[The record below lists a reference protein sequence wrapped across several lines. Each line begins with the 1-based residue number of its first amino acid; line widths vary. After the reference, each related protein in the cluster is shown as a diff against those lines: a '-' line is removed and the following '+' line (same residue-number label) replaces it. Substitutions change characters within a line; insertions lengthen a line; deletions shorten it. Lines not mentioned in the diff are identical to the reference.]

1 MRRFRADI
9 IAFFV
14 CLAASIGLA
23 VGGFFAPPM
32 GIIDGSVITTIG
44 LLLGFA
50 TLAVGAQAIK
60 DGRLAQLRKGDL
72 SVTIGQEAE
81 PDHGRDRWRE
91 GEEYKDSVVEKDYED
106 RH

>member
-1 MRRFRADI
+1 MEDKGKKKLRADV

-14 CLAASIGLA
+14 CLASSIGLA
-23 VGGFFAPPM
+23 VGGFFTPPM

-72 SVTIGQEAE
+72 TLTVGCEEEQQQEN
-81 PDHGRDRWRE
+81 H
-91 GEEYKDSVVEKDYED
+91 EESCDE
-106 RH
+106 